1 MRYVKQAIKMMLMK
15 LRRKIIVFATAPLVL
30 ALCIMALTV
39 QYQATTLAK
48 MQNEVIQK
56 PYLASK
62 EAELKSY
69 VDLAKHAIAPIY
81 ESGRKDIAAMDEAKA
96 VLARLDYGGDGY
108 FFVYDLEGKLLVHP
122 RRPYLVGENRL
133 DYRDLNGFPTIQQLI
148 STAQQGGGFVTY
160 ATEKP
165 STKVHVRKLTY
176 VIPLPNW
183 GWVLGT
189 GIYLDDVDEVLTD
202 LDAQIWNNNF
212 YTMCW
217 IGAIAFLGVAIVIAS
232 GLVLNI
238 RERRSTLEEERARVA
253 REFHG
258 DICQRLLSNRLQAEG
273 GLLQMAGIPERY
285 ASAQSKFENVVAELN
300 NIMGDIR
307 QIAHD
312 LYPGKTGSGNGS
324 RLIAILRQLAQDMSS
339 TAISVDFTSACKE
352 EDLPEH
358 INKPLYEVAQD
369 ALTNVVK
376 HSGGSHACMHLE
388 ADKYRAVLTI
398 SDNGRGFDPDRI
410 NSDPTFG
417 MGLRN
422 MESRLK
428 DVRGNRQISS
438 TSSGTTI
445 IATIPLSFWHYFWSK
460 LKS

>member
-1 MRYVKQAIKMMLMK
+1 MVLMK

-30 ALCIMALTV
+30 ALCTMALTV

-62 EAELKSY
+62 EAELRSY

-96 VLARLDYGGDGY
+96 ILARLDYGSDGY
-108 FFVYDLEGKLLVHP
+108 FFVYDLEGKLLMHP

-148 STAQQGGGFVTY
+148 STAQQGGGYVTY

-165 STKVHVRKLTY
+165 STKMHVRKLTY
-176 VIPLPNW
+176 VIPMPNW

-202 LDAQIWNNNF
+202 LEAQIWNNNF

-217 IGAIAFLGVAIVIAS
+217 IGAIAFLGVAIIIAS

-253 REFHG
+253 RELHD
-258 DICQRLLSNRLQAEG
+258 DICQRLASLGLQAATG
-273 GLLQMAGIPERY
+273 IIQMAGMPERY
-285 ASAQSKFENVVAELN
+285 AHAQNTLKQIAVELN
-300 NIMGDIR
+300 NVLGDVR
-307 QIAHD
+307 KIAHD
-312 LYPGKTGSGNGS
+312 LDMGKIGPDLALALRRLADGMKSDATFIHFASTGNTEGLSDSVNKALYGFAQG
-324 RLIAILRQLAQDMSS
+324 ALRNVMEHADASLAS
-339 TAISVDFTSACKE
+339 
-352 EDLPEH
+352 
-358 INKPLYEVAQD
+358 
-369 ALTNVVK
+369 
-376 HSGGSHACMHLE
+376 MHLE
-388 ADKYRAVLTI
+388 VNRWLVRLTI

-417 MGLRN
+417 MGLRS

-428 DVRGNRQISS
+428 DVRGNLQVSS
-438 TSSGTTI
+438 TSSGTTV
-445 IATIPLSFWHYFWSK
+445 IATIPLSFLHYFWSK
-460 LKS
+460 L